1 MDYPVALISQLQ
13 QYLRS
18 LRKSRGLTQAQ
29 LAERLGVGQS
39 RVADIE
45 ANPGVVSVDQ
55 LLQVLA
61 LLGAQ
66 LVVRDGQP
74 ASEPVPAPAP
84 GARRKAIPRAPA
96 PRATVPPRR
105 KPAPPPQ
112 GQW

>member
-55 LLQVLA
+55 LLQVVA

-74 ASEPVPAPAP
+74 ASEPVPAP

-96 PRATVPPRR
+96 PKAPVPPRR